1 VRRLLPLLSLAFLLS
16 APLVAADPAI
26 ESLSASASGARIS
39 VKFDLRNAFTD
50 EQIVKSLQSGLPTGF
65 TYTVELF
72 RDRPNW
78 FDEGIARARIDVIA
92 TFNSVTREYLLN
104 YRRDKLL
111 VRSET
116 FMDVEM
122 LKRRMTAIDETNL
135 FDSDGWRPYKLK
147 VRVRADVTRGVVL
160 YVIPWDSSTRW
171 REARVR
177 QERP

>member
-1 VRRLLPLLSLAFLLS
+1 VRRLLRLLPLALLLA
-16 APLVAADPAI
+16 APLAAADPAI
-26 ESLSASASGARIS
+26 ENLSASAAGPRIS
-39 VKFDLRNAFTD
+39 VKFNLRDAFND
-50 EQIVKSLQSGLPTGF
+50 EQVVKSLQSGLPTGF

-78 FDEGIARARIDVIA
+78 FDEGIARSRIDVIA

-116 FMDVEM
+116 FMNVDA
-122 LKRRMTAIDETNL
+122 LKRRMTTVDEANL
-135 FDSDGWRPYKLK
+135 FDSDGWRPWKLK
-147 VRVRADVTRGVVL
+147 VRVKADVTRGVVL
-160 YVIPWDSSTRW
+160 YVIPWDSSTHW

-177 QERP
+177 VERP

>member
-1 VRRLLPLLSLAFLLS
+1 VRRLLLLVILTSLCA
-16 APLVAADPAI
+16 APLAAADPAI
-26 ESLSASASGARIS
+26 ANLSATAVGPRIS
-39 VKFDLRNAFTD
+39 VKFNLRDAFTD

-65 TYTVELF
+65 TYTVELY
-72 RDRPNW
+72 RDRPYW
-78 FDEGIARARIDVIA
+78 LDEGIARARIDVIA

-116 FMDVEM
+116 FMDVEA
-122 LKRRMTAIDETNL
+122 LKRRMTAIDEPNL

-147 VRVRADVTRGVVL
+147 VRVKADVTRGVVL